1 MIRLNKELAVIGTAN
16 ELLRQHMEPVINFD
30 VVCEYT
36 HMLETRSG
44 YAVLHGF
51 TEESLQQFL
60 CEHKNLFQY
69 DYAKTTLTGKP
80 TYRLS
85 AAQMD
90 EHQIKTFV
98 GNMVDCL
105 DPAINYPCDFL
116 EDMRLMDV
124 LCSY

>member
-1 MIRLNKELAVIGTAN
+1 MIDLIRLNKELAVIGATN
-16 ELLRQHMEPVINFD
+16 ELLRQHMEPAINFD

-36 HMLETRSG
+36 RMLETRSG

-60 CEHKNLFQY
+60 REHKNLFQY
-69 DYAKTTLTGKP
+69 DYAKTVLTGKP

-85 AAQMD
+85 VVPMD
-90 EHQIKTFV
+90 EHQIKAFV
-98 GNMVDCL
+98 GNMMDCL
-105 DPAINYPCDFL
+105 DPAINYPIDFL

-124 LCSY
+124 L